1 MKKLIVLTGPT
12 AVGKTELS
20 LSLAKKLGSFI
31 ISCDSRQIY
40 KELSIGTASP
50 TPDQLARVKHYFV
63 GTKSIHDYYSAA
75 KFETDVLEFLKT
87 PPYNETETVVMT
99 GGSMMY
105 IDAVCNGIDDM
116 PDVDQELR
124 KDLYSQFEKEGLES
138 ILAQLK
144 ILDPEYYQKV
154 DQKNHKRVIH
164 ALEICLMTGKPYSS
178 FRKQTPKQ
186 RPFEITKI
194 CLDRDRKELYE
205 RIDKRVIKMID
216 DGLEQ
221 EARALYPYRHLNAL
235 NTVGYKEMFSYIDGE
250 ITLDQAITQIQNN
263 THKYAR
269 KQLTWFRKDKSYK
282 WVDSK
287 NLSDFIMRP

>member
-20 LSLAKKLGSFI
+20 LSLAESLGSFI

-50 TPDQLARVKHYFV
+50 TPDQLARVKHFFV
-63 GTKSIHDYYSAA
+63 GTRSIHDYYSAA
-75 KFETDVLEFLKT
+75 KFETDVLELLNT
-87 PPYNETETVVMT
+87 HPYNNTETVVMT

-124 KDLYSQFEKEGLES
+124 KDLYSQFEEEGLDS

-154 DQKNHKRVIH
+154 DLKNHKRVIH

-282 WVDSK
+282 WINADIK
-287 NLSDFIMRP
+287 KISD

>member
-20 LSLAKKLGSFI
+20 LSLAESLGSFI

-50 TPDQLARVKHYFV
+50 TPDQLARVKHFFV
-63 GTKSIHDYYSAA
+63 GTRSIHDYYSAA
-75 KFETDVLEFLKT
+75 KFETDVLELLNT
-87 PPYNETETVVMT
+87 HPYNKTETVVMT

-124 KDLYSQFEKEGLES
+124 KDLYSQFEEEGLDS

-154 DQKNHKRVIH
+154 DLKNHKRVIH

-186 RPFEITKI
+186 RPFEIIKI

-282 WVDSK
+282 WINADIK
-287 NLSDFIMRP
+287 NFSEIFD